1 MVCNFFKQG
10 ICQKGDRCKFSHD
23 ITVERKAEKRNI
35 YADVRDG
42 QEGDKME
49 NWDEKKLDDVI
60 NQKHGEDNKKK
71 NTTQI
76 VIWILAKKFEKLKI
90 LSF

>member
-1 MVCNFFKQG
+1 VVCNFFKQG

>member
-1 MVCNFFKQG
+1 MCNFFKQG

-35 YADVRDG
+35 YADVRDD
-42 QEGDKME
+42 GDKME

-76 VIWILAKKFEKLKI
+76 VI
-90 LSF
+90 